1 MYVYRIYT
9 PRNFFIM
16 LFLLFKKNSLDWKF
30 RRVDLFYVGHRFVMK
45 THMSI
50 ITVSHNC
57 VCALDCL
64 MQHVSFNKT
73 VVVVVMSRN
82 MLH

>member
-1 MYVYRIYT
+1 M
-9 PRNFFIM
+9 
-16 LFLLFKKNSLDWKF
+16 W
-30 RRVDLFYVGHRFVMK
+30 
-45 THMSI
+45 I

-73 VVVVVMSRN
+73 VVVVVVVVVMVMMMASC
-82 MLH
+82 